1 MNQVTNEFCSLFS
14 EEFSEDYF
22 YYTCFVIYGKKWFEI
37 KSKFKVS
44 RDELQLVLRDLRDE
58 NSPSGLSSVKDFTE
72 TGSKH
77 WGSIIYIEKTYYSS

>member
-44 RDELQLVLRDLRDE
+44 RDELQLWIW
-58 NSPSGLSSVKDFTE
+58 K
-72 TGSKH
+72 
-77 WGSIIYIEKTYYSS
+77 IIK